1 MLPKFFDVHSH
12 VNDARFD
19 GDRISVIEHTLRDG
33 VFTISIGTDRRSSQL
48 VTELAEFCD
57 GMYSSIGIHP
67 TDNTK
72 EQFNEKYFTELA
84 SSRKVVAVGECGL
97 DYLRAA
103 DASASEKKRQ
113 KDLFETQIEFA
124 IHVGKPLMIHC
135 RDAHSDVIDI
145 LSSKKRE
152 HGDKLWGN
160 IHFFSAGPD
169 IAKQYLEL
177 GFSMSFSGVITFA
190 RDYDDAVRY
199 IPLDMIM
206 SETDSPY
213 AAPIPFRGKRNE
225 PLYVKEVVKKIAE
238 IRGESLETVAPA
250 LVSNAFR
257 VFKIES
263 NKANQALGTRKEGH

>member
-1 MLPKFFDVHSH
+1 MEEILQPVKSPIRPRLFDVHSH
-12 VNDARFD
+12 VNDPRFD
-19 GDRISVIEHTLRDG
+19 GDRISVIDNTLSQG
-33 VFTISIGTDRRSSQL
+33 VFTISVGTDRRSSEL
-48 VTELAEFCD
+48 VTQLAEFYD

-72 EQFNEKYFTELA
+72 EKFNETYFTELA
-84 SSRKVVAVGECGL
+84 MSRKVVAVGECGL
-97 DYLRAA
+97 DYLRAT
-103 DASASEKKRQ
+103 DASTSEKKRQ
-113 KDLFETQIEFA
+113 KDLFETQLEFA
-124 IHVGKPLMIHC
+124 VRIGKPLMIHC
-135 RDAHSDVIDI
+135 REAHSDAIEM

-152 HGDKLWGN
+152 YGEKLWGN

-190 RDYDDAVRY
+190 RDYDDTVRY
-199 IPLDMIM
+199 IPLTMIM

-213 AAPIPFRGKRNE
+213 AAPVPFRGRRNE
-225 PLYVKEVVKKIAE
+225 PLYVEEVVKKIAE

-257 VFKIES
+257 VFKI
-263 NKANQALGTRKEGH
+263 AF

>member
-1 MLPKFFDVHSH
+1 MEGTPTFPRFFDIHSH

-19 GDRISVIEHTLRDG
+19 QDRIEVIEHTLRGG
-33 VFTISIGTDRRSSQL
+33 VFTISVGTDRRSSEL
-48 VTELAEFCD
+48 VTQLAEFYD

-84 SSRKVVAVGECGL
+84 GSRKVVAVGECGL

-103 DASASEKKRQ
+103 DASESEKKRQ

-124 IHVGKPLMIHC
+124 VRIGKPLMVHC
-135 RDAHSDVIDI
+135 REAHRDAIDI
-145 LSSKKRE
+145 LASKKRE

-190 RDYDDAVRY
+190 RDYDDTVRY
-199 IPLDMIM
+199 VPLSMIM

-213 AAPIPFRGKRNE
+213 AAPVPFRGKRNE
-225 PLYVKEVVKKIAE
+225 SLYVEEVVKKIAE
-238 IRGESLETVAPA
+238 IRGEPLETVAHA
-250 LVSNAFR
+250 LVANAF
-257 VFKIES
+257 KIFRITAPPT
-263 NKANQALGTRKEGH
+263 KNQ

>member
-1 MLPKFFDVHSH
+1 MFPRFFDVHSH
-12 VNDARFD
+12 VNDVRFD
-19 GDRISVIEHTLRDG
+19 ADRIEVIERTLREG
-33 VFTISIGTDRRSSQL
+33 VFTISVGTDRRSSEL
-48 VTELAEFCD
+48 VTQLAEFYD

-84 SSRKVVAVGECGL
+84 LSSKVVAVGECGL

-103 DASASEKKRQ
+103 DANANEKKRQ

-124 IHVGKPLMIHC
+124 VRIGKPLMVHC
-135 RDAHSDVIDI
+135 RDAHSDAIDI

-152 HGDKLWGN
+152 YGEKLWGN

-177 GFSMSFSGVITFA
+177 GFSMSFPGVITFA
-190 RDYDDAVRY
+190 RDYDDTVRY
-199 IPLDMIM
+199 IPLPMIM

-213 AAPIPFRGKRNE
+213 VAPIPFRGKRNE
-225 PLYVKEVVKKIAE
+225 PLYVEEVVKKIAE
-238 IRGESLETVAPA
+238 IRGEPFEIVAPA
-250 LVSNAFR
+250 LVSNAFKI
-257 VFKIES
+257 FKIS
-263 NKANQALGTRKEGH
+263 PPVPQKITK

>member
-1 MLPKFFDVHSH
+1 MPPKFFDVHSH

-19 GDRISVIEHTLRDG
+19 HDRIEVIESTLEG
-33 VFTISIGTDRRSSQL
+33 SVYTISVGTDRRSSQL
-48 VTELAEFCD
+48 VTELAGFHD

-67 TDNTK
+67 TDDIK
-72 EQFNEKYFTELA
+72 EEFNEKYFTQLA
-84 SSRKVVAVGECGL
+84 VSRKVVAVGECGL
-97 DYLRAA
+97 DYLRAR
-103 DASASEKKRQ
+103 DASADEKKRQ

-124 IHVGKPLMIHC
+124 VRIGKPLMIHC
-135 RDAHSDVIDI
+135 RLAHDDAIDM

-152 HGDKLWGN
+152 HGEKLSGN

-199 IPLDMIM
+199 IPLPMIM

-225 PLYVKEVVKKIAE
+225 PLYVEEVVKKIAE
-238 IRGESLETVAPA
+238 IRGEPFETVAPA
-250 LVSNAFR
+250 LVQNAFR
-257 VFKIES
+257 VFKINE
-263 NKANQALGTRKEGH
+263 NQI

>member
-1 MLPKFFDVHSH
+1 MEETRKFPRFFDIHSH

-19 GDRISVIEHTLRDG
+19 SDRIEVIERTLRED
-33 VFTISIGTDRRSSQL
+33 VYTISVGTDRRSSQL
-48 VTELAEFCD
+48 VTQLAEFYD

-97 DYLRAA
+97 DYLRAVDTSA
-103 DASASEKKRQ
+103 DKKKRQ

-124 IHVGKPLMIHC
+124 VRVGKPLMVHC
-135 RDAHSDVIDI
+135 REAHHDAIDI

-152 HGDKLWGN
+152 HGEKLSGN
-160 IHFFSAGPD
+160 IHFFSAGAD

-190 RDYDDAVRY
+190 RDYDDTVRY
-199 IPLDMIM
+199 IPLNMIM

-225 PLYVKEVVKKIAE
+225 PLYVAEVVKKIAE
-238 IRGESLETVAPA
+238 IRGEPLETVAPA
-250 LVSNAFR
+250 LVKNAFR
-257 VFKIES
+257 VFGI
-263 NKANQALGTRKEGH
+263 AHT

>member
-1 MLPKFFDVHSH
+1 MEETPTLPQFFDVHSH
-12 VNDARFD
+12 INDARFD
-19 GDRISVIEHTLRDG
+19 HDRIEVIKHTLNEG
-33 VFTISIGTDRRSSQL
+33 VHTISVGTDRRSSQL
-48 VTELAEFCD
+48 VTQFAEFYN

-72 EQFNEKYFTELA
+72 EEFNETYFSELA
-84 SSRKVVAVGECGL
+84 LSPKVVAIGECGL
-97 DYLRAA
+97 DYLRPA
-103 DASASEKKRQ
+103 DLSADEKKRQ

-124 IHVGKPLMIHC
+124 VRVGKPLMVHC
-135 RDAHSDVIDI
+135 REAHHDVIDI

-152 HGDKLWGN
+152 YGEKLWGN

-177 GFSMSFSGVITFA
+177 GFSMSFPGVITFA

-238 IRGESLETVAPA
+238 IRGEPLEMVAPA

-257 VFKIES
+257 IFKIPS
-263 NKANQALGTRKEGH
+263 PAPKTHK

>member
-1 MLPKFFDVHSH
+1 MPPKFFDIHSH

-19 GDRISVIEHTLRDG
+19 NDRIEVIERTLRGG
-33 VFTISIGTDRRSSQL
+33 VFTISVGTDRRSSQL
-48 VTELAEFCD
+48 VTQMAEFYD

-67 TDNTK
+67 TDNTQ

-84 SSRKVVAVGECGL
+84 SSHKVVAVGECGL
-97 DYLRAA
+97 DYLRAP
-103 DASASEKKRQ
+103 DASANEKKRQ
-113 KDLFETQIEFA
+113 KDLFEMQIEFA
-124 IHVGKPLMIHC
+124 VRIGKPLMIHC
-135 RDAHSDVIDI
+135 RESHRDALDI

-152 HGDKLWGN
+152 YGEKLWGN
-160 IHFFSAGPD
+160 IHFFSAGKD

-177 GFSMSFSGVITFA
+177 GFSMSFPGVITFA

-225 PLYVKEVVKKIAE
+225 PLYVAEVVKKIAE
-238 IRGESLETVAPA
+238 IRGEPLETVAPA
-250 LVSNAFR
+250 LVQNAFR
-257 VFKIES
+257 IFKIS
-263 NKANQALGTRKEGH
+263 HT